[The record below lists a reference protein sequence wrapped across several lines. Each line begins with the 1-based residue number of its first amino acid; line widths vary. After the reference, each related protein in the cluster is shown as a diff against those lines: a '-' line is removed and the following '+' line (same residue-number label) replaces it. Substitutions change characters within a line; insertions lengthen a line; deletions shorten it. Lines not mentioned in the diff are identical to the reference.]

1 MRYIF
6 RNSEVALMENLD
18 QIFKRDDIRGLWP
31 ETLNSE
37 IAFLLGES
45 LYELLARRGLPETL
59 VLGHDARKGS
69 YDLSLAFLRGF
80 GGQGGFTQFLGL
92 VSSEQ
97 LYYACGRYAERYSA
111 GVMITASHNPKE
123 FNGMKFIHSG
133 GLPFSR
139 EDLDALKKSLQE
151 KLNLPAVLPIGN
163 EFADYLL
170 ALAGFSKETASRPK
184 VTAVIAAGNGVGAVA
199 FAPLAERLEARGFR
213 FFFLDP
219 EPDGDFPH
227 GVPNPLMPEQI
238 ERLGSEVRRRKA
250 DLGIVFDG
258 DADRAGFVDRV
269 GREIIPSQVFA
280 LVAQQKLA
288 QNHIKKPLLMRN
300 LCCSQLLQDLFGE
313 PASGVEM
320 LDTPVGHGQI
330 KQLMRHAEFRERI
343 LFAGEHSGHYFYP
356 EFFSVDSG
364 FLTALTLLAEVRRL
378 KQQKIELP
386 TLLAGW
392 RKTYQWSGEINYLL
406 PDQAAANA
414 VLRELEQHFGSRPD
428 TRRQGI
434 ALDSELGLF
443 RVFDLNGEYHPESRD
458 FPDLKMIRQMPGEK
472 SGWWF
477 VIRPSGNESKLRLN
491 FESWNLTKSDANK
504 IIREISAIL
513 ARHQA
518 KKTT

>member
-1 MRYIF
+1 MKYICH
-6 RNSEVALMENLD
+6 NQAVAWMENLD

-31 ETLNSE
+31 DTLNSE
-37 IAFLLGES
+37 IAFLLGEA
-45 LYELLARRGLPETL
+45 LFELLEHRGLPDTL

-80 GGQGGFTQFLGL
+80 GGRGGRAQFLGL

-151 KLNLPAVLPIGN
+151 KLLLPEVHPIGD
-163 EFADYLL
+163 EFAEHLL
-170 ALAGFSKETASRPK
+170 ELAGFSESTTSRPK
-184 VTAVIAAGNGVGAVA
+184 ITAVIAAGNGVGAVA

-238 ERLGSEVRRRKA
+238 ERLGNEVRRRKA

-258 DADRAGFVDRV
+258 DADRAGFVDRD
-269 GREIIPSQVFA
+269 GREIIPSQVYA
-280 LVAQQKLA
+280 LVAQQKLT
-288 QNHIKKPLLMRN
+288 QSSLNHPLMMRN
-300 LCCSQLLQDLFGE
+300 LCSSQLLRDLFGE
-313 PASGVEM
+313 LSSGVEL

-330 KQLMRHAEFRERI
+330 KQLMRHPKFRKRI

-386 TLLAGW
+386 ALLAGW
-392 RKTYQWSGEINYLL
+392 RETYQWSGEINYLL
-406 PDQAAANA
+406 PDRAAVNA
-414 VLRELEQHFGSRPD
+414 VLQELEQHFGKLPD

-434 ALDSELGLF
+434 ALDPELGLF
-443 RVFDLNGEYHPESRD
+443 RVFDLKGDYHPETRD
-458 FPDLKMIRQMPGEK
+458 FPDLKIICQTPACK

-477 VIRPSGNESKLRLN
+477 VVRPSGNESKLRLN
-491 FESWNLTKSDANK
+491 FESWNLKKADINT
-504 IIREISAIL
+504 IMREISCVL
-513 ARHQA
+513 AQHQA
-518 KKTT
+518 KKTS

>member
-1 MRYIF
+1 MKYICH
-6 RNSEVALMENLD
+6 NPAVALMDDLD

-31 ETLNSE
+31 DVLNSE
-37 IAFLLGES
+37 IAFLLGEA
-45 LYELLARRGLPETL
+45 LYELLLRRGLPGTL

-80 GGQGGFTQFLGL
+80 GGRGGSAQFLGL

-97 LYYACGRYAERYSA
+97 LYYACGQYAQHYSA

-139 EDLDALKKSLQE
+139 EDLDALKTSLQE
-151 KLNLPAVLPIGN
+151 KFTPPEVLVIGE
-163 EFADYLL
+163 EFADHLL
-170 ALAGFSKETASRPK
+170 ALAGFMQNTTCRPK

-199 FAPLAERLEARGFR
+199 FAPLAERLKAWGFR

-238 ERLGSEVRRRKA
+238 ERLGHEVRRRKA

-258 DADRAGFVDRV
+258 DADRAGFVDRN
-269 GREIIPSQVFA
+269 GREIIPSQVYA
-280 LVAQQKLA
+280 LVAQQKLG
-288 QNHIKKPLLMRN
+288 QNQLNHPLLMRN
-300 LCCSQLLQDLFGE
+300 LCSSQLLQDLFGE
-313 PASGVEM
+313 STSGVEL

-330 KQLMRHAEFRERI
+330 KQLMRHPKFRKRI

-386 TLLAGW
+386 ALLAGW

-406 PDQAAANA
+406 PDRTAVNA
-414 VLRELEQHFGSRPD
+414 VLKKLDQHFGKLPD

-434 ALDSELGLF
+434 ALDPELGLF
-443 RVFDLNGEYHPESRD
+443 RVFELNGEYHPKSRD
-458 FPDLKMIRQMPGEK
+458 FPDLKIIWLSPGGK

-477 VIRPSGNESKLRLN
+477 VVRPSGNESKLRLN
-491 FESWNLTKSDANK
+491 FESWNLKKADAN
-504 IIREISAIL
+504 IIMKEISSVL
-513 ARHQA
+513 AQHQA
-518 KKTT
+518 QKTS

>member
-1 MRYIF
+1 MSTPVEITP
-6 RNSEVALMENLD
+6 EALE

-31 ETLNSE
+31 DVLNSE
-37 IAFLLGES
+37 VAFLLGEA
-45 LYELLARRGLPETL
+45 LFELLARRGLPGTL

-80 GGQGGFTQFLGL
+80 SQPGGSAQFLGL

-123 FNGMKFIHSG
+123 FNGMKFIHGG

-151 KLNLPAVLPIGN
+151 KLDPPKVHQIGK
-163 EFADYLL
+163 EFADHLL
-170 ALAGFSKETASRPK
+170 TLAGFAESTASRPR

-199 FAPLAERLEARGFR
+199 FAPLAERLKAQGFR

-219 EPDGDFPH
+219 EPDGDFPL

-238 ERLGSEVRRRKA
+238 ERLGNEVRRKNA

-258 DADRAGFVDRV
+258 DADRAGFVDQD

-280 LVAQQKLA
+280 LVARQKLA
-288 QNHIKKPLLMRN
+288 QNRLKNPLLMRN
-300 LCCSQLLQDLFGE
+300 LCSSQLLQNLFGN
-313 PASGVEM
+313 PASGVEL

-330 KQLMRHAEFRERI
+330 KQLMRHPRFRERI

-364 FLTALTLLAEVRRL
+364 FLTALALLAEVRRL
-378 KQQKIELP
+378 KRQKTELP
-386 TLLAGW
+386 QLLTGW
-392 RKTYQWSGEINYLL
+392 RKNYQWSGEINYLL
-406 PDQAAANA
+406 PDRAAVNV
-414 VLRELEQHFGSRPD
+414 VLEELEQHFGKLPD

-434 ALDSELGLF
+434 ALDPELGLF
-443 RVFDLNGEYHPESRD
+443 RVFDLNGEYTPESRD
-458 FPDLKMIRQMPGEK
+458 FPDLKIIQQTPGEQ

-477 VIRPSGNESKLRLN
+477 VVRPSGNESKLRLN
-491 FESWNLTKSDANK
+491 FESWNLKKDAANK
-504 IIREISAIL
+504 ITREISRIL
-513 ARHQA
+513 AQNQA
-518 KKTT
+518 KKTS